1 MLIGTVLHEVFQKAV
16 SDSVAPEKLQELAS
30 QIVQEIRH
38 LKEM

>member
-16 SDSVAPEKLQELAS
+16 SDSFAPEKLQELAS
-30 QIVQEIRH
+30 QTLQEIRH